1 MNRKEMQKMAME
13 LYNQQIMDKNDSLIG
28 DALNAVATENIML
41 KNTIE
46 SMKLKT
52 SKENLIN
59 QGRTKPVDLSKRR
72 SGKRKGG
79 TI

>member
-1 MNRKEMQKMAME
+1 MTNKEMQMMAMQ
-13 LYNQQIMDKNDSLIG
+13 LHKQQMLEQNDALIG
-28 DALNAVATENIML
+28 DALNQVATENIML

-52 SKENLIN
+52 SKQNLIN

>member
-1 MNRKEMQKMAME
+1 MQMMAME

-52 SKENLIN
+52 SKQNLIN
-59 QGRTKPVDLSKRR
+59 QGRTKPVDLRKRR

>member
-1 MNRKEMQKMAME
+1 MQMMAME

-52 SKENLIN
+52 SKQNLIN

>member
-1 MNRKEMQKMAME
+1 MTNKEMQMMAMQ
-13 LYNQQIMDKNDSLIG
+13 LHKQQMLEQNDALIG
-28 DALNAVATENIML
+28 NALNEVATENIML

-52 SKENLIN
+52 SKQNLIN
-59 QGRTKPVDLSKRR
+59 QGRTKPVDLNKRR